1 APTSRLQATSP
12 MLVTTMTNFGWSP
25 IAYCGALVRP
35 LTASVESG
43 QSSPSLS
50 TGGGCTAAV
59 GVSGGWPASSP
70 AGGSTWVL
78 TSGFAPCAAGAGFL
92 AAVEVLAPALP
103 LRTATMIATTMA
115 ITTTATPI
123 ANPRRRQ

>member
-1 APTSRLQATSP
+1 

-59 GVSGGWPASSP
+59 GVSAGWPVFSP
-70 AGGSTWVL
+70 AGGSTGVL
-78 TSGFAPCAAGAGFL
+78 TSGLVPGAPCPAWVDFL
-92 AAVEVLAPALP
+92 AAPVEVLAPALT
-103 LRTATMIATTMA
+103 LRTATTIAPTVA
-115 ITTTATPI
+115 TTATATHI
-123 ANPRRRQ
+123 A